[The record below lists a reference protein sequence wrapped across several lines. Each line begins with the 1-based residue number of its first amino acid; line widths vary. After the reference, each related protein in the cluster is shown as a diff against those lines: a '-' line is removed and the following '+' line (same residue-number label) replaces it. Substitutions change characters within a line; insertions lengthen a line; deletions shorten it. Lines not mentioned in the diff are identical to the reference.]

1 MGTQVNV
8 VYDSVDFLVGEKA
21 LVEALIEEVVVKNY
35 DFVDCFDLFEVIL
48 ELIEVGLEDLEEH
61 VVEVILAEL
70 QHFVTRS
77 ISLREH
83 LLDIALLG
91 RLMDAPGFLETIL
104 NILLE
109 KQVPEDQLVLVYN
122 FFGNNQAQRPLDFT
136 F

>member
-91 RLMDAPGFLETIL
+91 GLMDAPGFLETVL